1 MAWRLASPH
10 FAQALAL
17 WLAEEPFDV
26 VQVEGIELARYLW
39 PDRQHP
45 SPTGTHPLT
54 VFDDHNAEYV
64 LQKRA
69 FLTDIQHPRRWVAAL
84 YSLVQWLRLRRFERQ
99 VCQRADRLIAV
110 SEADARALIAL
121 DPALKPVLVPNGV
134 DLTTYHPN
142 VAPHPGLSH
151 PALVFTGK
159 MDFRPNV
166 DAVLWFSHEVLP
178 RLWTRIP
185 EAHFYIVGQS
195 PSPRLDPLRGERR
208 ITITGHVDDV
218 RPYIAAAD
226 VYVVP
231 LRVGGG
237 TRLKVLEAMAMGRAL
252 VSTRL
257 GIEGLGASDGS
268 ELFVANDAEAF
279 ARRVLDLLRD
289 EARRDTLGRAA
300 RAFVEQHYGW
310 ERIGPLLEAVYARPD
325 DL

>member
-1 MAWRLASPH
+1 M
-10 FAQALAL
+10 
-17 WLAEEPFDV
+17 
-26 VQVEGIELARYLW
+26 
-39 PDRQHP
+39 
-45 SPTGTHPLT
+45 
-54 VFDDHNAEYV
+54 
-64 LQKRA
+64 
-69 FLTDIQHPRRWVAAL
+69 
-84 YSLVQWLRLRRFERQ
+84 
-99 VCQRADRLIAV
+99 
-110 SEADARALIAL
+110 
-121 DPALKPVLVPNGV
+121 
-134 DLTTYHPN
+134 
-142 VAPHPGLSH
+142 
-151 PALVFTGK
+151 
-159 MDFRPNV
+159 
-166 DAVLWFSHEVLP
+166 
-178 RLWTRIP
+178 
-185 EAHFYIVGQS
+185 
-195 PSPRLDPLRGERR
+195 
-208 ITITGHVDDV
+208 